1 MSCSSLTKDECNQFT
16 PSISDKETSTR
27 LSMSENICFSDQIP
41 PELIQLIKNGTL
53 TKCMNNIRDSNQV
66 DTFINLITV
75 LADGQLKTSNIVW
88 KSALYHGLWS
98 SCGSTH
104 HMRFDEEFVNFWSLI
119 DIMFGA
125 STLNVLRGPVY
136 FSKVVE
142 EVSAKNQY
150 DPIRVGLVN

>member
-1 MSCSSLTKDECNQFT
+1 MNQCHVLPSQKDECNQFA

-53 TKCMNNIRDSNQV
+53 TKCMNNIRDINQV

-88 KSALYHGLWS
+88 KSALYCGLWP

-104 HMRFDEEFVNFWSLI
+104 CMRFDEEFVNFWSLI
-119 DIMFGA
+119 HIMFGA
-125 STLNVLRGPVY
+125 ST
-136 FSKVVE
+136 
-142 EVSAKNQY
+142 
-150 DPIRVGLVN
+150 